1 MKRIAVVILSIIFV
15 GTVACAKKASA
26 DIDSLKA
33 VVTQLENKIVAM
45 SKSVDNMTK
54 EMELISYTVDIQKE
68 LIGHE
73 QSVIENSLSGT
84 SLRLDIFSII
94 IAVAGIG
101 LGIYINR
108 KETNMQ
114 ELLSQVK
121 LLEEKTSKTK
131 DEIVE
136 LNTDI
141 LNNTEGLY
149 ARLRREETVTLLKR
163 LVYEPNDVVNLS
175 QMLLSRE
182 LEENNFKYLL
192 AAYRNLENRDT
203 DSGLLTQGILQ
214 QLSAKGFYLVLFF
227 QHFCGQAINHDL
239 VRDDLIKF
247 FPSTMRAAFK
257 NDIVK
262 STQSLIMCL
271 NKTEEQYDKVD
282 ILSKYMIALSKS
294 KFRDFKDPYS
304 IIISKYK
311 NGAELQTVWLNIKDK
326 VISQDLKILLSER
339 FKDDEDFL
347 RTIA

>member
-1 MKRIAVVILSIIFV
+1 MKKLLLLILICFTCSGLHTQTLRV
-15 GTVACAKKASA
+15 RV
-26 DIDSLKA
+26 DSLSASIARSNAKI
-33 VVTQLENKIVAM
+33 ENINESIDEL
-45 SKSVDNMTK
+45 SKQVDNLSYIVEAQK
-54 EMELISYTVDIQKE
+54 DIISQ
-68 LIGHE
+68 E
-73 QSVIENSLSGT
+73 QSAIENSLSGT
-84 SLRLDIFSII
+84 SLRLDIFSIV

-101 LGIYINR
+101 LGIYISR

-114 ELLSQVK
+114 ELLNQVK

-136 LNTDI
+136 LNDNI

-175 QMLLSRE
+175 QMLLSRD
-182 LEENNFKYLL
+182 LEEKNFKYLL

-203 DSGLLTQGILQ
+203 DSGLFIQGGIR
-214 QLSAKGFYLVLFF
+214 QLSPKGYYLVLFF

-247 FPSTMRAAFK
+247 FPSTIRAAFK

-262 STQSLIMCL
+262 STQSLVMCL

-282 ILSKYMIALSKS
+282 ILSKYLVALNQS
-294 KFRDFKDPYS
+294 KFRDYMEPYS
-304 IIISKYK
+304 IIVSKYK
-311 NGAELQTVWLNIKDK
+311 NGTELQTVWLNVKDK
-326 VISQDLKILLSER
+326 VVSQDLKILLSER
-339 FKDDEDFL
+339 FKDDEEFL
-347 RTIA
+347 KALA